1 MASKVR
7 EFTLTIS
14 RTVQP
19 RQYESLKVELTEH
32 HEVRKDYESE
42 LESAAKKLGKT
53 VDEITARELKR
64 AIKTNQER

>member
-19 RQYESLKVELTEH
+19 RQFESLKVELTEH
-32 HEVRKDYESE
+32 HEVRKDYEAE
-42 LESAAKKLGKT
+42 VAAAAKALGKT
-53 VDEITARELKR
+53 VDEITKRELKR
-64 AIKTNQER
+64 AIKSNQER

>member
-19 RQYESLKVELTEH
+19 RQFESLKVELTEH
-32 HEVRKDYESE
+32 HEVHKNYESE
-42 LESAAKKLGKT
+42 LESAAKQLGRT
-53 VDEITARELKR
+53 VDTITKRELKR